1 MTSDLKNS
9 FKSCKTMIGRSFKIV
24 TDYMRGLAFKQCIFQ
39 SLVGNKSARWLQNE
53 DEIIQAHGEDVLMKT
68 SLGRGH
74 YNFKAMTKIQFKS
87 IETVLQCQDDG
98 KIMPM

>member
-1 MTSDLKNS
+1 MQ
-9 FKSCKTMIGRSFKIV
+9 
-24 TDYMRGLAFKQCIFQ
+24 GLAFKEYLFQ
-39 SLVGNKSARWLQNE
+39 SLIGNKGAQWYQNE
-53 DEIIQAHGEDVLMKT
+53 DEIIQAQGEDVLMKT

-74 YNFKAMTKIQFKS
+74 YTFKAMTKIQFKS

>member
-1 MTSDLKNS
+1 MVSEWGWHN
-9 FKSCKTMIGRSFKIV
+9 
-24 TDYMRGLAFKQCIFQ
+24 
-39 SLVGNKSARWLQNE
+39 
-53 DEIIQAHGEDVLMKT
+53 GEDVLMKA

-74 YNFKAMTKIQFKS
+74 YNFKTMTKIQFKS

>member
-1 MTSDLKNS
+1 MQ
-9 FKSCKTMIGRSFKIV
+9 
-24 TDYMRGLAFKQCIFQ
+24 GLAFKQYLFQ
-39 SLVGNKSARWLQNE
+39 SLIGNKSVQWFHTE
-53 DEIIQAHGEDVLMKT
+53 DKIIQAHGGDVLMKT

>member
-1 MTSDLKNS
+1 MP
-9 FKSCKTMIGRSFKIV
+9 SCFRIR
-24 TDYMRGLAFKQCIFQ
+24 
-39 SLVGNKSARWLQNE
+39 
-53 DEIIQAHGEDVLMKT
+53 IIQAHGEDVLLKT

-98 KIMPM
+98 KIMPMQVYGDHFTMSRQW

>member
-1 MTSDLKNS
+1 MGRI
-9 FKSCKTMIGRSFKIV
+9 FKRVAG
-24 TDYMRGLAFKQCIFQ
+24 YLQGLAFRQYLFQ
-39 SLVGNKSARWLQNE
+39 SLIGNKSAQWLQNE
-53 DEIIQAHGEDVLMKT
+53 ITQAPGEDVLMKT
-68 SLGRGH
+68 SLGRGR

>member
-1 MTSDLKNS
+1 
-9 FKSCKTMIGRSFKIV
+9 MIGRSFKIV
-24 TDYMRGLAFKQCIFQ
+24 TDYMQEWAFKQYIFQ
-39 SLVGNKSARWLQNE
+39 CFVGNKSAQWFQNE
-53 DEIIQAHGEDVLMKT
+53 DEIIQAHGEDVLLKT

>member
-1 MTSDLKNS
+1 MRDS
-9 FKSCKTMIGRSFKIV
+9 FITKIGRIFKRV
-24 TDYMRGLAFKQCIFQ
+24 AGCTQGLAFRRHLFQ
-39 SLVGNKSARWLQNE
+39 SLIGNKSAQRFQNE
-53 DEIIQAHGEDVLMKT
+53 ITQAPGEDVLMKT

>member
-1 MTSDLKNS
+1 MVSEWGWHN
-9 FKSCKTMIGRSFKIV
+9 
-24 TDYMRGLAFKQCIFQ
+24 
-39 SLVGNKSARWLQNE
+39 
-53 DEIIQAHGEDVLMKT
+53 GEDVLMKT

-87 IETVLQCQDDG
+87 VETVLQCQDDG

>member
-1 MTSDLKNS
+1 MQGS
-9 FKSCKTMIGRSFKIV
+9 
-24 TDYMRGLAFKQCIFQ
+24 AFKKYPFQ
-39 SLVGNKSARWLQNE
+39 SLIEKCPVVSEWGWHN
-53 DEIIQAHGEDVLMKT
+53 GEDVLMKT

-74 YNFKAMTKIQFKS
+74 YNFKAMTKIQFRS

>member
-1 MTSDLKNS
+1 MQ
-9 FKSCKTMIGRSFKIV
+9 
-24 TDYMRGLAFKQCIFQ
+24 GLTFKQHLFQ
-39 SLVGNKSARWLQNE
+39 SLIGNKSARWFQNE
-53 DEIIQAHGEDVLMKT
+53 YEIIQVHGEDVLMKT